1 MDAPVGP
8 FKIPAINDFIPEKV
22 KPWIFILFVLII
34 QFAGGGIYL
43 ATLNESVGE
52 RALMQEDIMMAGFAS
67 MAGMCL
73 VFSIMLRL
81 KLRFITKYALI
92 TCCIA
97 LIACNIVCLYTDN
110 VFILIAA
117 CFIAGMFRMWATFEC
132 NSTIQ
137 LWITPSRDMP
147 IFFSYVYL
155 LVNGV
160 ILLGGVTDMYV
171 ALFANVA
178 YVNWLVV
185 GLLLFMLLVIVLIFN
200 NVRFIPK
207 FPLFGVDWLGAIL
220 WGLIL
225 LNINFIL
232 IYGSFYDWFH
242 AEQMRVAAVTLVLM
256 LAMNIY
262 RASFIRHP
270 FIPLQTFCYRPVW
283 RSLILYSIVDLLI
296 GPSHIYEHIYFE
308 KILGYDHHQM
318 IWVNVISWLGILAGG
333 LFAWRYFAIAKK
345 SPKSTYMIALASI
358 VVYNVFMYFFI
369 DHNTS
374 QELIIIPLI
383 LRNFGYVI
391 VAIVLISDL
400 MKVPFHHFF
409 QSISVQAFMSAAC
422 GAAIG
427 TAILNEVLK
436 YVAAKNFM
444 LASSAFDKLNHNLQ
458 HMDGGMIANVME
470 QHVLMVSLK
479 EIYGYIVIGGILVF
493 ILLLLYK
500 NPLVGFSK
508 PSINDVDESSKQ
520 EVSID

>member
-8 FKIPAINDFIPEKV
+8 FKILAINDFIPEKV

-81 KLRFITKYALI
+81 KLRFITKHALI
-92 TCCIA
+92 TCCIV
-97 LIACNIVCLYTDN
+97 LIVCNVVCLYTDN
-110 VFILIAA
+110 VFILISA

-147 IFFSYVYL
+147 VLFSYVYL

-178 YVNWLVV
+178 FVNWLVI
-185 GLLLFMLLVIVLIFN
+185 GMLLLMLLVIVLIFN
-200 NVRFIPK
+200 SVRFIPK

-242 AEQMRVAAVTLVLM
+242 AEQMRFAAITLIVM
-256 LAMNIY
+256 LGLNIY

-283 RSLILYSIVDLLI
+283 RSLILYLIVDLLI

-318 IWVNVISWLGILAGG
+318 IWVNIISWLGILAGA
-333 LFAWRYFAIAKK
+333 FFTWRYFAIAKK

-358 VVYNVFMYFFI
+358 VLYNVFM
-369 DHNTS
+369 
-374 QELIIIPLI
+374 
-383 LRNFGYVI
+383 
-391 VAIVLISDL
+391 
-400 MKVPFHHFF
+400 
-409 QSISVQAFMSAAC
+409 
-422 GAAIG
+422 
-427 TAILNEVLK
+427 
-436 YVAAKNFM
+436 
-444 LASSAFDKLNHNLQ
+444 
-458 HMDGGMIANVME
+458 
-470 QHVLMVSLK
+470 
-479 EIYGYIVIGGILVF
+479 
-493 ILLLLYK
+493 
-500 NPLVGFSK
+500 
-508 PSINDVDESSKQ
+508 
-520 EVSID
+520 